1 MVAYFKIYPHIL
13 VTVYMVLPW
22 SKFTNYSCAHEHFH
36 YSLSKYLHNTNT
48 ESSTYSSSGEL
59 ALPSLLNAVKYLFG
73 LGAQSETWQHI
84 YCRNLFDLNIFQI
97 CPALCCSLDS
107 SRAPEALQS
116 WSQVSFSWYLKN
128 KELSPSK
135 GWRLQCGGCLSRA
148 MQKTPVKV
156 TRHHHLLCIYTMYSP
171 VTGKL
176 GCAANCLIASTAL
189 LHSQTTLHWQQTV
202 HNCRNKFF

>member
-84 YCRNLFDLNIFQI
+84 YCRNLFDLNTFQI

-107 SRAPEALQS
+107 SRALEALQS
-116 WSQVSFSWYLKN
+116 WSQASFSWYLKN
-128 KELSPSK
+128 KELSPQQRVKASMWGMFVQSHAENPSQSDQASPLALHIHDVQPSNRQTGLCSK
-135 GWRLQCGGCLSRA
+135 LPHCQHSL
-148 MQKTPVKV
+148 
-156 TRHHHLLCIYTMYSP
+156 
-171 VTGKL
+171 
-176 GCAANCLIASTAL
+176 ASLPDYFTL
-189 LHSQTTLHWQQTV
+189 TT
-202 HNCRNKFF
+202 NSA